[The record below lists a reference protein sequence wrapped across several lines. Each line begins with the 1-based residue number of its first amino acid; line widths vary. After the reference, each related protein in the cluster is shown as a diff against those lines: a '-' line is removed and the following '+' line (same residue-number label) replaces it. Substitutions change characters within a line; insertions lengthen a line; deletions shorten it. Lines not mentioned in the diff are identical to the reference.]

1 MKLFFLIFF
10 SNLLLTIITFAS
22 DSMNNLGSFP
32 KGGDTNNL
40 KICLS
45 FDTAKVTIDS
55 IIVFECTALKIKEG
69 NTYSI
74 GSLGENLIVNGS
86 FSDFSSWDVNE
97 SHYNGQTSPGNWQ
110 LVPSGINNIQ
120 PHLGELNRIGQNI
133 NLDNGELYRIE
144 WTVSNYISGG
154 VTFFVGGMPSLT
166 AKSNGTIFDYIKA
179 GDENTLVIQA
189 VFPMNLTVGNIK
201 LQKVTKSNI
210 SIEGDLIAN
219 GDIVTNGLI
228 NTGSNKKVLIGNWDT
243 GIKFN
248 SDFWHP
254 TEDQQPSVAIGYN
267 SMSNG
272 IGVAIG
278 PNAGKENSTNGY
290 ITAVG
295 INSLKNNIS
304 GHATAYGTGS
314 LQNSTT
320 SNSSCFG
327 DEACASTTSR
337 IQTGFGY
344 YALNAANDAGMT
356 GVGYEA
362 FRLATT
368 GENTG
373 VGNQIGRNTTTGRI
387 TGVGV
392 EVGYHNTT
400 GTMIGIGVGAGGR
413 ELSNFSLSNIED
425 NDMIYIG
432 DNTLKSTSTTMQNS
446 IIIGHNQNIDK
457 SFQTKIGYAGLTQ
470 ETQLFGAL
478 GIDLSINSFPVEK
491 LHLKGDFIR
500 IDQEGLNGTS
510 INPTSYGIKMFS
522 NNGTNELSRIEVL
535 NRNIDTA
542 YGELQIQVANN
553 TGYLNNIIEFKGSD
567 KTITIPGYSSA
578 NSVQVNAVASLVVDS
593 TGKIGTMSLGADQNF
608 FSGLITFTGATSLD
622 ANTAAANANIA
633 VGHPYKWDDG
643 NAIHL
648 MFRK

>member
-1 MKLFFLIFF
+1 MKLFFLILF
-10 SNLLLTIITFAS
+10 SNLLLIEFTFAS
-22 DSMNNLGSFP
+22 YSINNKMPFP
-32 KGGDTNNL
+32 KGNDINDL
-40 KICLS
+40 IISLS
-45 FDTAKVTIDS
+45 YDTAKVTIDS
-55 IIVFECTALKIKEG
+55 IVVFECTALKIKEG

-74 GSLGENLIVNGS
+74 GSLGGNLLVNGS
-86 FSDFSSWDVNE
+86 FSDLSSWDVNE
-97 SHYNGQTSPGNWQ
+97 SHYNGQTSPVNWQ
-110 LVPSGINNIQ
+110 LVPGGINHNQ
-120 PHLGELNRIGQNI
+120 PHLGQLNRIGQNI

-144 WTVSNYISGG
+144 WTISNYISGG
-154 VTFFVGGMPSLT
+154 VTFFVGGMPSFT
-166 AKSNGTIFDYIKA
+166 AKSNGTSFDYIKV
-179 GDENTLVIQA
+179 GDENTVIIQA
-189 VFPMNLTVGNIK
+189 VYPMNLTVGNIK

-210 SIEGDLIAN
+210 SVEGDLIAN
-219 GDIVTNGLI
+219 GDIVTHGII

-248 SDFWHP
+248 NDFWHP

-278 PNAGKENSTNGY
+278 PNAGKDNSTNGY

-295 INSLKNNIS
+295 INALKKNIS
-304 GHATAYGTGS
+304 GHATAFGTGS

-327 DEACASTTSR
+327 DEACASTTSN

-344 YALNAANDAGMT
+344 YALNAANDSGMT

-392 EVGYHNTT
+392 EVGFHNTT

-413 ELSNFSLSNIED
+413 EVSNFSLSNVAD

-432 DNTLKSTSTTMQNS
+432 DNTLKSTTTTMQNS
-446 IIIGHNQNIDK
+446 IIIGHNQSIDK
-457 SFQTKIGYAGLTQ
+457 SFQTKIGYAELTQ
-470 ETQLFGAL
+470 ESQLYGAL
-478 GIDLSINSFPVEK
+478 GIDLSINSSPLEK

-500 IDQEGLNGTS
+500 IDQEGLNGT
-510 INPTSYGIKMFS
+510 IITPTTYGIKMFS
-522 NNGTNELSRIEVL
+522 NNGTNELSRIQVL
-535 NRNIDTA
+535 NRYIDTA
-542 YGELQIQVANN
+542 HGELQIQLANN
-553 TGYLNNIIEFKGSD
+553 TGNLNNVIEFKGSD
-567 KTITIPGYSSA
+567 KTVTIPGYSSA
-578 NSVQVNAVASLVVDS
+578 NSVPVNAVASLVVDS
-593 TGKIGTMSLGADQNF
+593 TGKIGTMSIGADQSF
-608 FSGLITFTGATSLD
+608 FSGLVTLTGATSLD
-622 ANTAAANANIA
+622 ANTAAANANIS

>member
-1 MKLFFLIFF
+1 MKLFFLTLFT
-10 SNLLLTIITFAS
+10 NLFLIVFTFAS
-22 DSMNNLGSFP
+22 DSFNAKISFQ
-32 KGGDTNNL
+32 KGGDFNNL
-40 KICLS
+40 KISLS
-45 FDTAKVTIDS
+45 YDTAKVTIDS
-55 IIVFECTALKIKEG
+55 IVVFECAVLKIKEG

-97 SHYNGQTSPGNWQ
+97 SHYNGQTSPVNWQ
-110 LVPSGINNIQ
+110 LVPNGINHIQ

-166 AKSNGTIFDYIKA
+166 AKSNGTFFDYIKA
-179 GDENTLVIQA
+179 GDENTIVIQA
-189 VFPMNLTVGNIK
+189 VFSMNLTVGNIK

-243 GIKFN
+243 GIKFH

-295 INSLKNNIS
+295 INALKKNIS
-304 GHATAYGTGS
+304 GHASAFGTGS

-327 DEACASTTSR
+327 DEACANTTSR

-344 YALNAANDAGMT
+344 YALNAANDSGMT
-356 GVGYEA
+356 GIGYEA

-387 TGVGV
+387 TGIGV
-392 EVGYHNTT
+392 EVGFHNTT

-425 NDMIYIG
+425 SDMIYIG
-432 DNTLKSTSTTMQNS
+432 DNTLKSTPTTMQNS

-457 SFQTKIGYAGLTQ
+457 SFQTKIGYAGLTE
-470 ETQLFGAL
+470 ETQLYGAL
-478 GIDLSINSFPVEK
+478 GIDLSMNSSPVEK

-542 YGELQIQVANN
+542 YGELQIQLANN
-553 TGYLNNIIEFKGSD
+553 TGYLNNVIEFKGSD

-578 NSVQVNAVASLVVDS
+578 NSVPVNAVASLVVDS
-593 TGKIGTMSLGADQNF
+593 TGKMGTMSLGADQNF

-622 ANTAAANANIA
+622 ANTAAANANIS